1 MYERITTGNDP
12 DFGDMDDMVS
22 FFRGMLYG
30 DSRIGNNMNVKPNLP
45 SFASMF
51 KFHIINNKTI
61 AELTDKN
68 FIINEVQDAL
78 DLMADLGSQGY
89 DRMIICERNL
99 AKDFFDLKTGLVGE
113 ILQKFS
119 NYKVKLA
126 IVGDFSKY
134 TSKSLRDSI
143 RESNRGKMIF
153 FAEDLQSAL
162 LRL

>member
-1 MYERITTGNDP
+1 MQRTYHLHNWSI
-12 DFGDMDDMVS
+12 
-22 FFRGMLYG
+22 
-30 DSRIGNNMNVKPNLP
+30 RIGNNMNVKPNLP

-134 TSKSLRDSI
+134 TSKNLRDFI

>member
-1 MYERITTGNDP
+1 MQRTYHLHNWSI
-12 DFGDMDDMVS
+12 
-22 FFRGMLYG
+22 
-30 DSRIGNNMNVKPNLP
+30 RIGNNMNVKPNLP